1 MVYENPDGVRI
12 GLEVHVQLNKL
23 NTKLFCGC
31 STNYHDSEPNT
42 HVCPVCLGLPGSL
55 PVINERAVEFAIKIG
70 LALNC
75 NIAEQT
81 QFHRKN
87 YYYPDLP
94 KGFQTTQYDYP
105 IASGGKVSIEG
116 EDGER
121 EIGIT
126 RAHIE
131 EDPGRL
137 QHMGSI
143 DKSKGTLINY
153 NRSGM
158 TLIEIVSEPDMRSPK
173 EARRYLDKLRSILDY
188 LDVFNGDLEGAMRVD
203 ANVSVFYGDRVEV
216 KNISS
221 FKGAERALLYEI
233 MRQKNQVRRGGKIT
247 METRH
252 FDEARG
258 VTLSMRTKEEEHDYR
273 YFPEPDLVPMRVADR
288 VPKVIKTLP
297 ELPDAKKDRFIKQYV
312 IADMHARALTT
323 NQFIADFYEAVAHE
337 INPKVAAVWVAD
349 ILKGELNYRDLVVHG
364 GSKYNSSNPT
374 LLAFLSCINA
384 KDKTKTKTIYSSDFI
399 EIIKRVIDKE
409 ISENKGVE
417 ALRNLLDKE
426 WKGDEF
432 YKYLDELKNIEGLL
446 NDVDIITNAVKES
459 LAEKPEV
466 VRDYLGGKNKA
477 LNSLVGEVM
486 KKTAGRS
493 DPRIV
498 QNMLLDQIFYDCL
511 KSKVDPKTAAEWMN
525 ILTRELNNRGNR
537 HSVICA
543 PLNPP
548 YNSVILKGKNNNS
561 DRPFSIQ
568 CEDIIEIDR
577 EVTEKRHAKEV
588 GIEMIRRILD
598 EDKDLWK
605 IIEEIEK

>member
-75 NIAEQT
+75 NIVEQT

-105 IASGGKVSIEG
+105 IASQGRIVIEG

-121 EIGIT
+121 IIRIT
-126 RAHIE
+126 RAHME

-258 VTLSMRTKEEEHDYR
+258 VTLSMRTKEDEHDYR

-288 VPKVIKTLP
+288 VPKVLKTLP
-297 ELPDAKKDRFIKQYV
+297 ELPDAKKERFIKQYG
-312 IADMHARALTT
+312 IADMHAKALTSDIKVA
-323 NQFIADFYEAVAHE
+323 NFYEHVALQVE
-337 INPKVAAVWVAD
+337 PGASAVWVAD
-349 ILKGELNYRDLVVHG
+349 ILKGELNYRDISVD
-364 GSKYNSSNPT
+364 
-374 LLAFLSCINA
+374 AFKVEDMVEIIELITGNKITERSG
-384 KDKTKTKTIYSSDFI
+384 I
-399 EIIKRVIDKE
+399 EIIRTILDNGGTPAAIVKE
-409 ISENKGVE
+409 KGLIKVEDDIVTKAVTE
-417 ALRNLLDKE
+417 AL
-426 WKGDEF
+426 DE
-432 YKYLDELKNIEGLL
+432 N
-446 NDVDIITNAVKES
+446 
-459 LAEKPEV
+459 PEALQ
-466 VRDYLGGKNKA
+466 DYLGGKEKS
-477 LNSLVGEVM
+477 LNFLVGQVM

-493 DPRIV
+493 DAKTTRE
-498 QNMLLDQIFYDCL
+498 MLLERISEL
-511 KSKVDPKTAAEWMN
+511 PPK
-525 ILTRELNNRGNR
+525 
-537 HSVICA
+537 
-543 PLNPP
+543 
-548 YNSVILKGKNNNS
+548 
-561 DRPFSIQ
+561 
-568 CEDIIEIDR
+568 
-577 EVTEKRHAKEV
+577 
-588 GIEMIRRILD
+588 
-598 EDKDLWK
+598 
-605 IIEEIEK
+605 

>member
-12 GLEVHVQLNKL
+12 GLEVHVQLNRL

-31 STNYHDSEPNT
+31 STDYHNDEPNT

-75 NIAEQT
+75 EIVEQT

-105 IASGGKVSIEG
+105 IASRGKIVIEG

-121 EIGIT
+121 VIRVT
-126 RAHIE
+126 RAHME

-137 QHMGSI
+137 QHIGTI
-143 DKSKGTLINY
+143 EKSKGTLINY

-203 ANVSVFYGDRVEV
+203 ANVSVFNGERVEV

-233 MRQKNQVRRGGKIT
+233 MRQKNHVRRGGKIVL
-247 METRH
+247 ETRH

-258 VTLSMRTKEEEHDYR
+258 VTISMRTKEEEHDYR

-288 VPKVIKTLP
+288 VPGILRALP
-297 ELPDAKKDRFIKQYV
+297 ELPDAKRERFISQYG

-323 NQFIADFYEAVAHE
+323 EIKVANFYEEVASQVDA
-337 INPKVAAVWVAD
+337 KAAAVWVAD
-349 ILKGELNYRDLVVHG
+349 ILKGELNYRDIGIDAFTVEDIVAVIGLVKDDKITEQSGVQIIRTVLDEG
-364 GSKYNSSNPT
+364 GRPQDIVVSKG
-374 LLAFLSCINA
+374 LLKVEDDIVA
-384 KDKTKTKTIYSSDFI
+384 KAVEEAVAESPEAVADYLAGKEKSLNFIVGKVMQKTK
-399 EIIKRVIDKE
+399 
-409 ISENKGVE
+409 
-417 ALRNLLDKE
+417 
-426 WKGDEF
+426 
-432 YKYLDELKNIEGLL
+432 
-446 NDVDIITNAVKES
+446 
-459 LAEKPEV
+459 
-466 VRDYLGGKNKA
+466 
-477 LNSLVGEVM
+477 
-486 KKTAGRS
+486 GRA
-493 DPRIV
+493 DAR
-498 QNMLLDQIFYDCL
+498 
-511 KSKVDPKTAAEWMN
+511 E
-525 ILTRELNNRGNR
+525 TRERVL
-537 HSVICA
+537 A
-543 PLNPP
+543 
-548 YNSVILKGKNNNS
+548 
-561 DRPFSIQ
+561 
-568 CEDIIEIDR
+568 
-577 EVTEKRHAKEV
+577 
-588 GIEMIRRILD
+588 RIN
-598 EDKDLWK
+598 K
-605 IIEEIEK
+605 

>member
-55 PVINERAVEFAIKIG
+55 PVINKRAVEFAIKIG

-75 NIAEQT
+75 NIVEQT

-105 IASGGKVSIEG
+105 IASQGRIVIEG

-121 EIGIT
+121 IIRIT
-126 RAHIE
+126 RAHME

-173 EARRYLDKLRSILDY
+173 EARRYLDKLKSILDY

-258 VTLSMRTKEEEHDYR
+258 VTLSMRTKEDEHDYR
-273 YFPEPDLVPMRVADR
+273 YFPEPDLVPLRVADW
-288 VPKVIKTLP
+288 VPEVQKTLP
-297 ELPDAKKDRFIKQYV
+297 ELPDAKKDRFIREYG
-312 IADMHARALTT
+312 IADMHARALTSDK
-323 NQFIADFYEAVAHE
+323 FIANYYEAVAHE
-337 INPKVAAVWVAD
+337 INPKIAAVWVAD
-349 ILKGELNYRDLVVHG
+349 ILKGELNYRDISVD
-364 GSKYNSSNPT
+364 
-374 LLAFLSCINA
+374 AF
-384 KDKTKTKTIYSSDFI
+384 KVEDMV
-399 EIIKRVIDKE
+399 EIIKLVT
-409 ISENKGVE
+409 ENKITERSGVE
-417 ALRNLLDKE
+417 IIRTILDNGGTPAAIVKE
-426 WKGDEF
+426 KGLIKVEDDIVTKAVTEA
-432 YKYLDELKNIEGLL
+432 LDEN
-446 NDVDIITNAVKES
+446 
-459 LAEKPEV
+459 PEALQ
-466 VRDYLGGKNKA
+466 DYLGGKEKS
-477 LNSLVGEVM
+477 LNFLVGQVM

-493 DPRIV
+493 DA
-498 QNMLLDQIFYDCL
+498 
-511 KSKVDPKTAAEWMN
+511 KT
-525 ILTRELNNRGNR
+525 TREM
-537 HSVICA
+537 
-543 PLNPP
+543 
-548 YNSVILKGKNNNS
+548 
-561 DRPFSIQ
+561 
-568 CEDIIEIDR
+568 IIE
-577 EVTEKRHAKEV
+577 
-588 GIEMIRRILD
+588 RIGKLPP
-598 EDKDLWK
+598 K
-605 IIEEIEK
+605 

>member
-55 PVINERAVEFAIKIG
+55 PVINKRAVEFAIKIG

-75 NIAEQT
+75 NIVEQT

-105 IASGGKVSIEG
+105 IASQGRIVIEG

-121 EIGIT
+121 IIRIT
-126 RAHIE
+126 RAHME

-143 DKSKGTLINY
+143 DKSRGTLINY

-258 VTLSMRTKEEEHDYR
+258 VTLSMRTKEDEHDYR
-273 YFPEPDLVPMRVADR
+273 YFPEPDLVPLRVADW
-288 VPKVIKTLP
+288 VPEVQKTLP
-297 ELPDAKKDRFIKQYV
+297 ELPDAKKDRFIREYG
-312 IADMHARALTT
+312 IADMHAKALTSDK
-323 NQFIADFYEAVAHE
+323 FIANYYEAVAHE
-337 INPKVAAVWVAD
+337 INPKIAAVWVAD
-349 ILKGELNYRDLVVHG
+349 ILKGELNYRDISVD
-364 GSKYNSSNPT
+364 
-374 LLAFLSCINA
+374 AFKVEDIV
-384 KDKTKTKTIYSSDFI
+384 
-399 EIIKRVIDKE
+399 EIIKLVT
-409 ISENKGVE
+409 ENKITERSGVE
-417 ALRNLLDKE
+417 IIRTILDNGGTPAAIVKE
-426 WKGDEF
+426 KGLIKVEDDIVTKAVTEA
-432 YKYLDELKNIEGLL
+432 LDEN
-446 NDVDIITNAVKES
+446 
-459 LAEKPEV
+459 PEALQ
-466 VRDYLGGKNKA
+466 DYLGGKEKS
-477 LNSLVGEVM
+477 LNFLVGQVM

-493 DPRIV
+493 DA
-498 QNMLLDQIFYDCL
+498 
-511 KSKVDPKTAAEWMN
+511 KT
-525 ILTRELNNRGNR
+525 TREM
-537 HSVICA
+537 
-543 PLNPP
+543 
-548 YNSVILKGKNNNS
+548 
-561 DRPFSIQ
+561 
-568 CEDIIEIDR
+568 IIE
-577 EVTEKRHAKEV
+577 
-588 GIEMIRRILD
+588 RIGKLPP
-598 EDKDLWK
+598 K
-605 IIEEIEK
+605 

>member
-55 PVINERAVEFAIKIG
+55 PVINKRAVEFAIKIG

-75 NIAEQT
+75 NIVEQT

-105 IASGGKVSIEG
+105 IASQGRIVIEG

-121 EIGIT
+121 IIRIT
-126 RAHIE
+126 RAHME

-258 VTLSMRTKEEEHDYR
+258 VTLSMRTKEDEHDYR
-273 YFPEPDLVPMRVADR
+273 YFPEPDLVPLRVADW
-288 VPKVIKTLP
+288 VPGVQKTLP
-297 ELPDAKKDRFIKQYV
+297 ELPDAKKDRFIREYG
-312 IADMHARALTT
+312 IADMHAKALTSDK
-323 NQFIADFYEAVAHE
+323 FIANYYEAVAHE

-349 ILKGELNYRDLVVHG
+349 ILKGELNYRDISVD
-364 GSKYNSSNPT
+364 
-374 LLAFLSCINA
+374 AFKVEDIV
-384 KDKTKTKTIYSSDFI
+384 
-399 EIIKRVIDKE
+399 EIIILVT
-409 ISENKGVE
+409 ENKITERSGVE
-417 ALRNLLDKE
+417 IIRTILDNGGTPAAIVKEKGLIKVEDDIVTKAVTEALDKNQE
-426 WKGDEF
+426 A
-432 YKYLDELKNIEGLL
+432 LQ
-446 NDVDIITNAVKES
+446 
-459 LAEKPEV
+459 
-466 VRDYLGGKNKA
+466 DYLGGKEKS
-477 LNSLVGEVM
+477 LNFLVGQVM

-493 DPRIV
+493 DA
-498 QNMLLDQIFYDCL
+498 
-511 KSKVDPKTAAEWMN
+511 KT
-525 ILTRELNNRGNR
+525 TREM
-537 HSVICA
+537 
-543 PLNPP
+543 
-548 YNSVILKGKNNNS
+548 
-561 DRPFSIQ
+561 
-568 CEDIIEIDR
+568 IIE
-577 EVTEKRHAKEV
+577 
-588 GIEMIRRILD
+588 RIGKLPP
-598 EDKDLWK
+598 K
-605 IIEEIEK
+605 

>member
-75 NIAEQT
+75 NIVEQT

-105 IASGGKVSIEG
+105 IASQGKIVIEG

-121 EIGIT
+121 IIRIT
-126 RAHIE
+126 RAHME

-288 VPKVIKTLP
+288 VPKVLKTLP
-297 ELPDAKKDRFIKQYV
+297 ELPDAKKDRFMKQYG
-312 IADMHARALTT
+312 IIDMHARALTT
-323 NQFIADFYEAVAHE
+323 EIKVANFYEQVALQVD
-337 INPKVAAVWVAD
+337 PGATAVWVAD
-349 ILKGELNYRDLVVHG
+349 ILKGELNYRDISVD
-364 GSKYNSSNPT
+364 
-374 LLAFLSCINA
+374 AFKVEDIV
-384 KDKTKTKTIYSSDFI
+384 
-399 EIIKRVIDKE
+399 EIIKLVT
-409 ISENKGVE
+409 ENQITERSGVE
-417 ALRNLLDKE
+417 IIRTILDNGGTPAAIVKE
-426 WKGDEF
+426 KGLIKVED
-432 YKYLDELKNIEGLL
+432 
-446 NDVDIITNAVKES
+446 DIITKAVTEA
-459 LAEKPEV
+459 LAENPEALQ
-466 VRDYLGGKNKA
+466 DYLGGKEKS
-477 LNSLVGEVM
+477 LNFLVGQVM

-493 DPRIV
+493 DA
-498 QNMLLDQIFYDCL
+498 
-511 KSKVDPKTAAEWMN
+511 KT
-525 ILTRELNNRGNR
+525 TREMILEKIGK
-537 HSVICA
+537 
-543 PLNPP
+543 LPP
-548 YNSVILKGKNNNS
+548 K
-561 DRPFSIQ
+561 
-568 CEDIIEIDR
+568 
-577 EVTEKRHAKEV
+577 
-588 GIEMIRRILD
+588 
-598 EDKDLWK
+598 
-605 IIEEIEK
+605 

>member
-55 PVINERAVEFAIKIG
+55 PVINKRAVEFAIKIG

-75 NIAEQT
+75 NIVEQT

-105 IASGGKVSIEG
+105 IASQGRIVIEG

-121 EIGIT
+121 IIRIT
-126 RAHIE
+126 RAHME

-258 VTLSMRTKEEEHDYR
+258 VTLSMRTKEDEHDYR
-273 YFPEPDLVPMRVADR
+273 YFPEPDLVPLRVADW
-288 VPKVIKTLP
+288 VPEVQKTLP
-297 ELPDAKKDRFIKQYV
+297 ELPDAKKDRFIREYG

-323 NQFIADFYEAVAHE
+323 NQFIANLYEVIASNKD
-337 INPKVAAVWVAD
+337 IDPKTAAVWVAD
-349 ILKGELNYRDLVVHG
+349 ILKGELNYRDIAIHSQTNEPLV
-364 GSKYNSSNPT
+364 
-374 LLAFLSCINA
+374 
-384 KDKTKTKTIYSSDFI
+384 
-399 EIIKRVIDKE
+399 
-409 ISENKGVE
+409 
-417 ALRNLLDKE
+417 
-426 WKGDEF
+426 
-432 YKYLDELKNIEGLL
+432 
-446 NDVDIITNAVKES
+446 
-459 LAEKPEV
+459 
-466 VRDYLGGKNKA
+466 
-477 LNSLVGEVM
+477 
-486 KKTAGRS
+486 
-493 DPRIV
+493 
-498 QNMLLDQIFYDCL
+498 
-511 KSKVDPKTAAEWMN
+511 
-525 ILTRELNNRGNR
+525 
-537 HSVICA
+537 
-543 PLNPP
+543 PP
-548 YNSVILKGKNNNS
+548 YNHIILGGLNIKKPDTVFRIDSEDLIYIIDSVNRGEISDKSGVDVIRFMLDEAGKAH
-561 DRPFSIQ
+561 
-568 CEDIIEIDR
+568 EIIEVKGLRKVEDDIVAKAV
-577 EVTEKRHAKEV
+577 EEAITENPEAVADYLAGKEKSLNFIVGKVMQKTKGRADAKEAREKV
-588 GIEMIRRILD
+588 LE
-598 EDKDLWK
+598 K
-605 IIEEIEK
+605 IKS